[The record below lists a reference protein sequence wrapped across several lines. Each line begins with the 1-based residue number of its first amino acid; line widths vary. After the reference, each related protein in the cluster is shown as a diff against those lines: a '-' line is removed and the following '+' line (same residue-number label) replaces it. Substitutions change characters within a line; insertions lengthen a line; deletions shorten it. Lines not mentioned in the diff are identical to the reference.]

1 MAYLPGEYIA
11 RQAGLP
17 KICRNNSS
25 GSHSPGAIHAM
36 QEKDLKI
43 PR

>member
-17 KICRNNSS
+17 KICRKKSI
-25 GSHSPGAIHAM
+25 GSHSPGAIHANKK
-36 QEKDLKI
+36 KDLKI
-43 PR
+43 S